1 MSYYGIACA
10 YFRKIRIIRVSF
22 GRLFEM
28 EEILTASQVAALLK
42 VHLRTVYTLARKGSI
57 PARKFGGGW
66 RFSKNEILKMVASSY
81 ENGSRIGPER
91 KDVE

>member
-1 MSYYGIACA
+1 
-10 YFRKIRIIRVSF
+10 
-22 GRLFEM
+22 M

-66 RFSKNEILKMVASSY
+66 RFSKNAILKMVANY
-81 ENGSRIGPER
+81 EER
-91 KDVE
+91 PSKDRDRGFDKGY

>member
-1 MSYYGIACA
+1 VLIWESLRKLEQVLED
-10 YFRKIRIIRVSF
+10 FRK
-22 GRLFEM
+22 M

-66 RFSKNEILKMVASSY
+66 RFSKNAILKMVANEEGDLSMY
-81 ENGSRIGPER
+81 RGKGLNEGH
-91 KDVE
+91 

>member
-1 MSYYGIACA
+1 MLIWESLRKLEQVLED
-10 YFRKIRIIRVSF
+10 FRK
-22 GRLFEM
+22 M

-66 RFSKNEILKMVASSY
+66 RFSKSAILKMVANDEAGLSMDRGKGLD
-81 ENGSRIGPER
+81 EGH
-91 KDVE
+91 